1 MRGRGWVRALAV
13 AAMLAA
19 APVGA
24 APLTYKEMLARPV
37 PTATAKLSYG
47 PLPQQFGELWL
58 PDGAGP
64 HPLVVLVHGGCWQ
77 ASIPAFALMN
87 HMAEALRKEGIA
99 VWNVEYRRLGEDG
112 GGYPGSFADVATSLD
127 HVRALAGPHRL
138 DPGRVVLAGHSAGG
152 HLALWAAARHRL
164 PAGSPLYAA
173 DPLPVRKVVTLAG
186 INDLADYRARGPNCG
201 GAETV
206 EALVGFTGRGG
217 AAAFA
222 DTSPA
227 ALLPLGVPQVVVSGS
242 LDRIVPDSFGRAY
255 ANLAA
260 AAGDRVRQVT
270 LPEAGHFELV
280 DPASGAWPVLLEA
293 LRP

>member
-1 MRGRGWVRALAV
+1 MRVRRWVAALAL
-13 AAMLAA
+13 AALAGAAPVAA
-19 APVGA
+19 APV
-24 APLTYKEMLARPV
+24 TYKEMLARPV
-37 PTATAKLSYG
+37 PAATAKLAYG

-58 PDGAGP
+58 PGGPGP

-77 ASIPAFALMN
+77 ASVPAFTLMN

-99 VWNVEYRRLGEDG
+99 VWNVEYRRLGEEG
-112 GGYPGSFADVATSLD
+112 GGYPGSFADVAAALD
-127 HVRALAGPHRL
+127 HARALAGPHRL
-138 DPGRVVLAGHSAGG
+138 DLGRVVLAGHSAGG

-164 PAGSPLYAA
+164 PKGSPLAAA
-173 DPLPVRKVVTLAG
+173 DPLRVAKVVTLAG

-206 EALVGFTGRGG
+206 EALVGFQARGG
-217 AAAFA
+217 GAAFA

-227 ALLPLGVPQVVVSGS
+227 ALLPLGVPQVVLSGD

-260 AAGDRVRQVT
+260 AAGDTVRQAT
-270 LPEAGHFELV
+270 LPGAGHFELV
-280 DPASGAWPVLLEA
+280 DPAFAGWPVLLGA